1 MDKLIDIVPRYV
13 TALLQL
19 VSTPV
24 GFIDSQLK
32 DKSNAIEPAAY
43 FLVISASV
51 AFLLRSP
58 LLTDVS
64 NAGVF
69 FVAFQVASALAV
81 TLVLLVS
88 WKIVGG
94 AADIKD
100 CFIFYGYAGGVGI
113 LLATL
118 FGILARGLVPPEQ
131 LLLFTDY
138 VEVVIAFDSEV
149 NDARFEGLQ
158 HEPWLVW
165 TMLLLLVGETLTY
178 IWMLI
183 CWPALTTANQSGRRH
198 ALVALA
204 LAFVIGFP
212 ISWLLTVFAER
223 SGIASF

>member
-1 MDKLIDIVPRYV
+1 V

-32 DKSNAIEPAAY
+32 DKSNALESAAY

-51 AFLLRSP
+51 AFLLRTP
-58 LLTDVS
+58 LFTNPD
-64 NAGVF
+64 AGAF

-100 CFIFYGYAGGVGI
+100 CFVFYGYAGGVGI

-138 VEVVIAFDSEV
+138 VEAVIAFGSEV
-149 NDARFEGLQ
+149 NDPRFDGLQ
-158 HEPWLVW
+158 REPWLVW
-165 TMLLLLVGETLTY
+165 TMLLLLAGETLTY

-183 CWPALTTANQSGRRH
+183 CWPALTTANQSSRRH